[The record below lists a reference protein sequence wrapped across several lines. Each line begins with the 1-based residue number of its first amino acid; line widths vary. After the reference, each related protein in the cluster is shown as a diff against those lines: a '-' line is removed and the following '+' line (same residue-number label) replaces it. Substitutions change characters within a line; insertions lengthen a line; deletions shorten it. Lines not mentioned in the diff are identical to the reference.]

1 MVFCGLAGVW
11 VLTAMDHP
19 RSVGIDVH
27 VLPPSALKSA
37 FDPLTQAIVIR
48 VADGR
53 HYYLNSES
61 VPLVALPASLENLFR
76 TRANWTVYVIGDSEA
91 DYGDVVEAMDAVR
104 TAHGTVVLLTSGEA
118 IHTLRLGDQSGI
130 STLTPK

>member
-19 RSVGIDVH
+19 SSVGIDVRI
-27 VLPPSALKSA
+27 LPPSVLKSP
-37 FDPLTQAIVIR
+37 FDPLTPAIVIR

-53 HYYLNSES
+53 HYYLNSTP
-61 VPLVALPASLENLFR
+61 VTLAALSGSLESLFR
-76 TRANWTVYVIGDSEA
+76 TRANWTVYVIGGPEA

-104 TAHGTVVLLTSGEA
+104 TAHGRVILLTGGET
-118 IHTLRLGDQSGI
+118 IDTL
-130 STLTPK
+130 P